1 MSVRIERLMEDLK
14 KLGSIGFVP
23 GKGAN
28 RMAYSKNFYEG
39 RDFVRKKMEE
49 AGLMTCID
57 AVGNL
62 TGVLPSSTGRCKQ
75 IL

>member
-28 RMAYSKNFYEG
+28 RMA
-39 RDFVRKKMEE
+39 
-49 AGLMTCID
+49 
-57 AVGNL
+57 
-62 TGVLPSSTGRCKQ
+62 
-75 IL
+75 